1 MHVRVTEKI
10 VKNILYTLKKNYKN
24 NLVYRGDELV
34 VHGYLDASFQKDI
47 EKEIQSNYILI

>member
-34 VHGYLDASFQKDI
+34 VHDYLDASFQKDI
-47 EKEIQSNYILI
+47 EKEIQSNYILL